1 MAVADPFGEAF
12 DLLGY
17 ILPCKVEKPSV
28 EVFDLA
34 VAGGFGVT
42 RVLGR
47 VVGHHDVRVRVEGID
62 WDACAVVHRRVR
74 RTPHP
79 ASPELPPPVLDAS
92 EQRLCSS
99 LVFGLEETEEDQVV
113 AVGFIVVV
121 IIDSCYAPDD
131 LAVALGEEE
140 LD

>member
-1 MAVADPFGEAF
+1 VAFADPFSEAF
-12 DLLGY
+12 DPLGY

-62 WDACAVVHRRVR
+62 LEACAVIH
-74 RTPHP
+74 
-79 ASPELPPPVLDAS
+79 
-92 EQRLCSS
+92 
-99 LVFGLEETEEDQVV
+99 
-113 AVGFIVVV
+113 
-121 IIDSCYAPDD
+121 
-131 LAVALGEEE
+131 
-140 LD
+140 